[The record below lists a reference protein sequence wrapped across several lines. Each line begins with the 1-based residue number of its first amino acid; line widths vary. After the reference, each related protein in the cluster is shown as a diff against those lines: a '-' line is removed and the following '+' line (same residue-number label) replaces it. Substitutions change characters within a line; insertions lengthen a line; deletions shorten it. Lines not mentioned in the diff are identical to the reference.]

1 MSGWLEAI
9 LSAAFVAGLA
19 SGAHCAAMC
28 GGIVHAVC
36 GRRGPGDRTRW
47 SYVFA
52 YNSGRIASY
61 TIAGVLVAVL
71 GQAGLALRGSDAL
84 RQMLPIVAGVSLIVL
99 ALCMADVRSVMAA
112 VESAGSRIW
121 RHLQPY
127 SRWFLPVDSLPRAL
141 GLGLV
146 WGWLPCG
153 LVYAA
158 LVTAMGTADPLYG
171 ALVMLAFGLG
181 TLVNLLVLSAWF
193 SYASGR
199 TRSRI
204 ARLLGAMLVGSI
216 GIFGIVKA
224 THALPAGD
232 AICYGDRVVAGAA
245 VHLVR

>member
-9 LSAAFVAGLA
+9 FSAAFVGGLA

-28 GGIVHAVC
+28 GGIVSAVC
-36 GRRGPGDRTRW
+36 GRREPGDRTRW

-52 YNSGRIASY
+52 YNAGRIAAY

-71 GQAGLALRGSDAL
+71 GQAGLALRGGDAV
-84 RQMLPIVAGVSLIVL
+84 RQILPVIAGASLIVL
-99 ALCMADVRSVMAA
+99 ALCMAGVRPVMAA
-112 VESAGSRIW
+112 VESAGGRVW

-127 SRWFLPVDSLPRAL
+127 SRWFLPVNSLPRAL

-158 LVTAMGTADPLYG
+158 LITALGTADPLHG

-193 SYASGR
+193 SYANGR
-199 TRSRI
+199 VRSRV
-204 ARLLGAMLVGSI
+204 ARVIGAMLVGGV

-232 AICYGDRVVAGAA
+232 TLCYGDRAGAEA
-245 VHLVR
+245 AARIVK